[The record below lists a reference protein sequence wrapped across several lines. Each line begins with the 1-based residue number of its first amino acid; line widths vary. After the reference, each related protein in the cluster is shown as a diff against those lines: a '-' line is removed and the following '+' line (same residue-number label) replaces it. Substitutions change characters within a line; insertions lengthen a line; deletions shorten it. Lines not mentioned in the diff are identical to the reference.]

1 MPRIT
6 AGNAVV
12 QVASRYRFK
21 HGEAISKTTKALACA
36 KYPTI
41 EWAPRGL
48 KLVNKLAEVNQKAL
62 CRV

>member
-1 MPRIT
+1 MT

-12 QVASRYRFK
+12 QVSSRYRFK
-21 HGEAISKTTKALACA
+21 HGEAISRTTKALACA

-48 KLVNKLAEVNQKAL
+48 KLVSKLAGVNQKAV